1 MHVAVIMDGNRRWA
15 RANGLPAAE
24 GYRRGVLALRAT
36 VRAAIGHDVDRLTVY
51 GFSTENWRR
60 DAGEV
65 DVILQLCAAAA
76 RGEMRS
82 LSKEGVRVETIGDLD
97 AFALPVRAALRDL
110 VRATAQ
116 NRRMTLA
123 LALNYGGRAEL
134 VRAARSIASDV
145 ARGRL
150 SVAEVDEAAL
160 RARMYAPFA
169 PDVDLLIR
177 TGGDLRVSNFLLY
190 QIAYAE
196 LLAVPTLWPDF
207 DDAAFAQAVRGFDE
221 RQRRFGA

>member
-1 MHVAVIMDGNRRWA
+1 MDGNRRWA
-15 RANGLPAAE
+15 RAAGLPVAE
-24 GYRRGVLALRAT
+24 GYRQGVVALRET
-36 VRAAIGHDVDRLTVY
+36 VRAAVAHGVDRLTVF

-65 DVILQLCAAAA
+65 DGILRLCAGAA
-76 RGEMRS
+76 RGELRS
-82 LSKEGVRVETIGDLD
+82 LSREGVRVETVGDLA
-97 AFALPVRAALRDL
+97 AFALPVRAALREL
-110 VRATAQ
+110 VRATAR

-134 VRAARSIASDV
+134 VRAARAIAVDV
-145 ARGRL
+145 ARGHL
-150 SVAEVDEAAL
+150 SVAEVDDAAL
-160 RARMYAPFA
+160 RARLYAPYA
-169 PDVDLLIR
+169 PDVDLLVR

-196 LLAVPTLWPDF
+196 LLSVPTLWPDF
-207 DDAAFAQAVRGFDE
+207 DAACFADAVRGFGD

>member
-15 RANGLPAAE
+15 RAKGLSILE
-24 GYRRGVLALRAT
+24 GYRRGVLALRNT
-36 VRAAIGHDVDRLTVY
+36 VGAALEHGITRLTVY

-65 DVILQLCAAAA
+65 DLIMQLCATAA
-76 RGEMRS
+76 RGELRS
-82 LSKEGVRVETIGDLD
+82 LSQRGVRVETIGDLD
-97 AFALPVRAALRDL
+97 AFALPARAALRDV

-123 LALNYGGRAEL
+123 LALNYSGRAEI
-134 VRAARSIASDV
+134 VRAAKAIATDV

-150 SVAEVDEAAL
+150 SVAEVNETAL
-160 RARMYAPFA
+160 RERMYAPYA
-169 PDVDLLIR
+169 PDPDLLIR

-190 QIAYAE
+190 QIAYTE
-196 LLAVPTLWPDF
+196 LLALPTLWPDF
-207 DDAAFAQAVRGFDE
+207 DEATFAHAVSGFGD